1 MQHSTTVL
9 QRVPLRAMEPIPYYV
24 ANGTKRHATK
34 KGMNLVPNKVR
45 KRTVKYLSVCSSPQ
59 AYNAAI
65 KAAPDSVIKTICNA
79 ALNVQRN
86 GRVNLTPSH
95 RALFKRHGAAIQKL
109 VSKQI
114 GLPTK
119 RKVLTQ
125 RGGAFWIPAL
135 IGAAIST
142 IGSSL
147 FGGNKS

>member
-1 MQHSTTVL
+1 MD
-9 QRVPLRAMEPIPYYV
+9 PIPYYV
-24 ANGTKRHATK
+24 ASGPRRKAVKKSTKV
-34 KGMNLVPNKVR
+34 VPTNVR
-45 KRTVKYLSVCSSPQ
+45 KRVVKYLSVCNAPQ

-79 ALNVQRN
+79 ALNIQRN
-86 GRVNLTPSH
+86 GRVHLKPEQ
-95 RALFKRHGAAIQKL
+95 RALFRRHEAAIRKL

-114 GLPTK
+114 ALPKK
-119 RKVLTQ
+119 RKILTQ

-147 FGGNKS
+147 FGGNKT